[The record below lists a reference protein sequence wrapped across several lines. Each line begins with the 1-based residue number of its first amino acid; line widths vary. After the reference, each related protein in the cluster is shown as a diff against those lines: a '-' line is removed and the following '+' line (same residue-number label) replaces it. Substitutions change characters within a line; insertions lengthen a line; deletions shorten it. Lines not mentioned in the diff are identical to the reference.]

1 MVLLAAGVENG
12 GATWDFLR
20 EMLTA
25 LPVRRT
31 RRLEALFLVHPTLK
45 TRLAFAFLGVVLWGR
60 LTFIDRLEQ
69 LRKTFPRGALLLPQA
84 VLQYDYVRDVRRG
97 IHRPPPPGVA
107 PAAAPLAHE
116 AVLEPVDGQG
126 RPLP

>member
-1 MVLLAAGVENG
+1 MS
-12 GATWDFLR
+12 R
-20 EMLTA
+20 
-25 LPVRRT
+25 
-31 RRLEALFLVHPTLK
+31 
-45 TRLAFAFLGVVLWGR
+45 R

-69 LRKTFPRGALLLPQA
+69 LRKTFPRGALLLPQAASLPPPLPRSSPPTPLLFSQA